1 MTFLN
6 IRYHKIQDLKGAGCY
21 LVGIKKLNS
30 L

>member
-6 IRYHKIQDLKGAGCY
+6 IRCRNLQDLKGASCY
-21 LVGIKKLNS
+21 PVGVIKLNS